1 LDVADRALQAIEA
14 ALGASGI
21 TPFLFRKED
30 PAHSSLRRELVIP
43 FGASGYVVKYE
54 IASPHL
60 LVVLAIRHQHEGD
73 YR

>member
-30 PAHSSLRRELVIP
+30 PARSPRRRELVIP
-43 FGASGYVVKYE
+43 RPRREVRNR
-54 IASPHL
+54 
-60 LVVLAIRHQHEGD
+60 LA
-73 YR
+73 